1 MIEMSKYADITIK
14 TNANLF
20 EVVVEKSIENR
31 VETY

>member
-14 TNANLF
+14 TNTNLF